1 MLIPTPKPPVIVCFV
16 GARFAL
22 PDAMHMNTNKAEP
35 ITSVMK
41 APKVVTSGLGART
54 ISISFG
60 YEVGIPCV
68 YSMLNTEE

>member
-1 MLIPTPKPPVIVCFV
+1 
-16 GARFAL
+16 
-22 PDAMHMNTNKAEP
+22 MNTNKAEP

-41 APKVVTSGLGART
+41 APKVVISGLGART